1 MMGVGLSEMLILFL
15 MMGGSSGADV
25 VSFVPPKHY
34 FETME
39 VETTFDKM
47 MELATKEGK
56 DGRTQFQQLLAI
68 RHLADEADAFKK
80 SPKYAEQRQIL
91 EQIAAG
97 KKANDPQGF
106 AKEQAQKAL
115 ARFDGKTWTPPAAP
129 VLRDDA
135 LAWFPANATFAA
147 AWDGRHTKNMLGAN
161 PGALALDFVK
171 MLPPG
176 DVRNCMV
183 ALSED
188 EHLLAQLFQFRF
200 DQGDLEGHSFGNLFV
215 AALSHI
221 TGDFA
226 QAVQMSSQI
235 LATRG
240 RIYPATNVNVTLA
253 ARMDDGSLVSGE
265 TNITASPHR
274 IVELML
280 LPADAEPLPGALD
293 AIANADLITL
303 GPGSLYTS
311 LITNLLVRGIPEAIA
326 ASKATRVYVG
336 NLMTQAN
343 ESLGLTA
350 SQHIEKI
357 LQHCGRNTAGRDDGL
372 DDCHSEHSEE
382 SPHFAYPHIFDY
394 ALINTAPISP
404 TLLEQYARE
413 GQTPI
418 EPDLDRIRAL
428 GVEPIPGNFVHEGK
442 LLRHDHDRV
451 TDTILKLA
459 LAAS

>member
-1 MMGVGLSEMLILFL
+1 LPEVSAHPLRVVAIGGGTGLSTLLRGLKRYVATPPGSLPLSDSHCKDVPCIIRDLAAVVTVTDD
-15 MMGGSSGADV
+15 GGSSG
-25 VSFVPPKHY
+25 
-34 FETME
+34 
-39 VETTFDKM
+39 
-47 MELATKEGK
+47 
-56 DGRTQFQQLLAI
+56 R
-68 RHLADEADAFKK
+68 
-80 SPKYAEQRQIL
+80 
-91 EQIAAG
+91 
-97 KKANDPQGF
+97 
-106 AKEQAQKAL
+106 
-115 ARFDGKTWTPPAAP
+115 
-129 VLRDDA
+129 LRE
-135 LAWFPANATFAA
+135 
-147 AWDGRHTKNMLGAN
+147 
-161 PGALALDFVK
+161 DFK

-188 EHLLAQLFQFRF
+188 EHLLSRLFQYRF
-200 DQGDLEGHSFGNLFV
+200 SQGELDGHSFGNLFV

-240 RIYPATNVNVTLA
+240 RIYPATNQNVTLS
-253 ARMDDGSLVSGE
+253 ARMDDGSVVDGE
-265 TNITASPHR
+265 THITASRQR

-280 LPADAEPLPGALD
+280 MPPDAQPLPETLE

-326 ASKATRVYVG
+326 ASRATRVYVC

-357 LQHCGRNTAGRDDGL
+357 RQHCGNVRL
-372 DDCHSEHSEE
+372 
-382 SPHFAYPHIFDY
+382 PIFDY
-394 ALINTAPISP
+394 ALVNTAPISP
-404 TLLEQYARE
+404 SLLEQYARE
-413 GQTPI
+413 GQQPI

-428 GVEPIPGNFVHEGK
+428 GVEPITGNFVHEGNV
-442 LLRHDHDRV
+442 LRHDHDKV
-451 TDTILKLA
+451 TEAVLELA
-459 LAAS
+459 LRKA